1 LQNWLQYRNN
11 ELNFNNKTLLSI
23 FDFATDEILKSILNS
38 NKFFNLHE
46 SMYIFHFLL
55 LLNWLQNWLQSRN
68 NITVNSKFKLTK
80 SNFDHK
86 LNNKSRLSSSLKS
99 LLSSSSSSFSS
110 SSFSSSLSKKPHN
123 KQFVKKMLQKQSTV
137 KLRTDDRK
145 LKFIRVSFESY

>member
-11 ELNFNNKTLLSI
+11 ELNFNNKMLLSI
-23 FDFATDEILKSILNS
+23 FDFATNEILKSILNS
-38 NKFFNLHE
+38 NEFFNLHE
-46 SMYIFHFLL
+46 FMYIFHFLL

-68 NITVNSKFKLTK
+68 NIAANFKFKLTK

-86 LNNKSRLSSSLKS
+86 SNNKSW
-99 LLSSSSSSFSS
+99 LSSSSESSLSSSSS

-123 KQFVKKMLQKQSTV
+123 KQFVKKISWKQLTM

-145 LKFIRVSFESY
+145 LKFIRVSFEFY